1 MQDNFKYSRIKKIH
15 QVLEKITRFDQNI
28 KIHCVLLSHE
38 LLSTSTKII
47 LHINLHIL
55 VIIYF
60 KTNLNIQ
67 K

>member
-15 QVLEKITRFDQNI
+15 QLLEKITRIDQKDQNSLCLVI
-28 KIHCVLLSHE
+28 TRIVAYKNL
-38 LLSTSTKII
+38 

-55 VIIYF
+55 FIIYF